1 MRSPTGA
8 GIIGPARCGP
18 VLYSYVGRRGVA
30 AGVWRAV
37 LLSGAGMG
45 RGRGCCPLLYAYVGR
60 GGVRSPT
67 GAASSAR
74 RGRRRGVAC
83 PAFSGGGR
91 GIIGPARPVRGDLSS
106 GAGCCC
112 PLLYSYV
119 GRRGAISYRRGHHL
133 PGVGGGGVLPV
144 QTAAA
149 AGCDL
154 LPARHHRA
162 ATGKPPTENA
172 PRKTGNKKE
181 VDAAAGRVYLFF
193 RVILSGRSFFRGVVR
208 GGRLESIA
216 GHSFPRGVYDIPRHA
231 FPGALCRRFHL
242 LVFFRHQSRCNC
254 LEFG

>member
-1 MRSPTGA
+1 M
-8 GIIGPARCGP
+8 
-18 VLYSYVGRRGVA
+18 A

-45 RGRGCCPLLYAYVGR
+45 RGRGCCPLLYGYVGR

-74 RGRRRGVAC
+74 RGQRRGVAC

-91 GIIGPARPVRGDLSS
+91 GIICPAWPVRGDLSS

-172 PRKTGNKKE
+172 PRKTPHGKRATKKRQTRRRA
-181 VDAAAGRVYLFF
+181 V
-193 RVILSGRSFFRGVVR
+193 STSFFASIFR
-208 GGRLESIA
+208 GGCWTIR
-216 GHSFPRGVYDIPRHA
+216 RGC
-231 FPGALCRRFHL
+231 CRR
-242 LVFFRHQSRCNC
+242 RRAA
-254 LEFG
+254 